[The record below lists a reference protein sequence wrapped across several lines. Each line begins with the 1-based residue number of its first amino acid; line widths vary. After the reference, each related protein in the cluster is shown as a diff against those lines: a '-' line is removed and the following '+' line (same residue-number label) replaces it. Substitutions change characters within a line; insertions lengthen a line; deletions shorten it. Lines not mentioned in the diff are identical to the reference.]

1 MAGSGSREGM
11 LVESVMSRT
20 VFTAGIGDTVLE
32 VCRNMKSNH
41 AGSVV
46 VLDRGRSV
54 GMITERDIVFTLA
67 NIGPS
72 IVNLKAGNIMKSP
85 LITMTPRQSLRA
97 AARLLREKRI
107 RRIPVVEKGRLVGI
121 ATAGDI
127 LRGIQLELVSS
138 SIRTSLLEKEI
149 YHDGLTGAFNFKFF
163 RLALER
169 EVKHLKQYGGVL
181 SLLMIDVD
189 FFKQI
194 NDSYGHAAGDVVL
207 KRISAL
213 MKNNTGQINVVC
225 RYGGDEFAVISPI
238 SDLDRARQRA
248 ERFRMLV
255 EKEKFIHNRQSFNV
269 TLSIGV
275 AAWKRNMKNASD
287 LVNAADK
294 ALYISKRQGRNR
306 VTLSRDF
313 GSIHRG

>member
-1 MAGSGSREGM
+1 M
-11 LVESVMSRT
+11 LIESVMSRT
-20 VFTAGIGDTVLE
+20 VFTADIRETALD
-32 VCRNMKSNH
+32 VCRGMKSNH
-41 AGSVV
+41 AGSAVI
-46 VLDRGRSV
+46 LDRGRAV

-72 IVNLKAGNIMKSP
+72 IVNLKAGNIMRSP
-85 LITMTPRQSLRA
+85 LITMSPRQTLRA

-107 RRIPVVEKGRLVGI
+107 RRIPVVEKGRLAGI

-138 SIRTSLLEKEI
+138 SIRTSMLEKEI
-149 YHDGLTGAFNFKFF
+149 YRDELTGVFNYKYFK
-163 RLALER
+163 LALDR
-169 EVKHLKQYGGVL
+169 EVKHVREFGGIL
-181 SLLMIDVD
+181 SILMIDVD

-194 NDSYGHAAGDVVL
+194 NDTYGHAAGDYVL
-207 KRISAL
+207 RRIAAL
-213 MKNNTGQINVVC
+213 MKSNTGQINVVC

-248 ERFRMLV
+248 ERFRGLV
-255 EKEKFIHNRQSFNV
+255 EKEKFLHNRQAFNV
-269 TLSIGV
+269 TLSLGV
-275 AAWKRNMKNASD
+275 AEWKRSMKTPAD

-306 VTLSRDF
+306 VTVSRE
-313 GSIHRG
+313 SNSRR